1 MEKNADERA
10 LVTVKRILTPIDRS
24 GYKEKIL
31 AYAIS
36 LGKAWGAELT
46 AIHVID
52 PGRGVPGGRVKEKE
66 RVREEEAK
74 REAEILLVQLID
86 PLARKEGVN
95 IRKEVVEESDS
106 VAKSIIDYAKKNDM
120 DVIVIGTKGMTAVEG
135 FFLGSVANNVIHHA
149 HCPVFAIR

>member
-46 AIHVID
+46 AIHVFE
-52 PGRGVPGGRVKEKE
+52 PGLGIPGGRVKEKE
-66 RVREEEAK
+66 RVRE

>member
-24 GYKEKIL
+24 GYMEKIL

-46 AIHVID
+46 AIHVFE
-52 PGRGVPGGRVKEKE
+52 PGLGIPGGRVKEKE

-106 VAKSIIDYAKKNDM
+106 VAKSILDYAKKNDM

-135 FFLGSVANNVIHHA
+135 FFLGSVANSVIHHV
-149 HCPVFAIR
+149 HCPVFAIC